1 MIVYFLFIFYICKSL
16 YYKILQ
22 GCIFTMTIYNR
33 IIFISLLGLF
43 VFSDTTLWAQAKQKK
58 VQTPPLAVL
67 KKSRNAKSQYSEI
80 LGPVEP
86 DRLPPR
92 CKPDRIIKP
101 VHIPYLFN
109 YPAMDFLHG
118 YDMSHYQGMVDWDI
132 IAKDPLAGF
141 IYLKATEGVALT
153 DSKYNRNL
161 EEARRCGLK
170 VGSYHFFRAQLNP
183 TEQYDLFMSTI
194 DIKKQ
199 DLIPLVDVEVLPRR
213 VSHSLF
219 IKRLEIF
226 CELLEKAFGCKPM
239 IYTGK
244 NFYEKHLAHTSINAR
259 DYKFMIA
266 AYVDEEPV
274 LKNEDDYLIW
284 QFTGSGTANGIRGK
298 VDISRFR
305 GNHKLNEILYQ

>member
-1 MIVYFLFIFYICKSL
+1 MTL
-16 YYKILQ
+16 YKH
-22 GCIFTMTIYNR
+22 TIY
-33 IIFISLLGLF
+33 ILILF
-43 VFSDTTLWAQAKQKK
+43 VALFNSDADAQSRKK
-58 VQTPPLAVL
+58 GTERPPLSVL
-67 KKSRNAKSQYSEI
+67 KKQKTSKNQQIEFY
-80 LGPVEP
+80 GPVEP
-86 DRLPPR
+86 DRIPPR
-92 CKPDRIIKP
+92 CKPDRFIKP
-101 VHIPYLFN
+101 IRVPHIFD

-153 DSKYNRNL
+153 DSKYERNL

-183 TEQYDLFMSTI
+183 TEQYDLFMSTV

-213 VSHSLF
+213 IPHSLF
-219 IKRLEIF
+219 ISRLEIF
-226 CELLEKAFGCKPM
+226 CELLEKAYGCKPM

-244 NFYEKHLAHTSINAR
+244 NFYEKHLAHTKINAR

-266 AYVDEEPV
+266 AYVEEEPV
-274 LKNEDDYLIW
+274 LRNGDDYLIW
-284 QFTGSGTANGIRGK
+284 QFTGSGTADGIRGK

-305 GNHKLNEILYQ
+305 GNHKLNEIMY